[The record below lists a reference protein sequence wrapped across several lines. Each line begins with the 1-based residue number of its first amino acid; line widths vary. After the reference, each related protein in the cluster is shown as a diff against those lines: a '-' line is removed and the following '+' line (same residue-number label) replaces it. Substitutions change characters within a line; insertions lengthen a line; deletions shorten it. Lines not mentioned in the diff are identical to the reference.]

1 MGSQADVRAAISRS
15 RSVTP
20 PSECVDQRTSTR
32 LYRMSMSGWWFSRSA
47 ISATRETNAIAAGK
61 LSSSNS
67 RTSAS
72 SSSRHPSGTLMRLT
86 MPDRKPREGIEL
98 LCELVFRPVAHVV
111 ARALLPLRVP
121 PPAVVLAATATGL
134 GAAVAV
140 GRHAFLAAALL
151 LQLKTVLDNADGQL
165 ARLSGRITA
174 FGRYLDSESDLLVD
188 AAVFAALGLW
198 IGPWLALAGF
208 AVLTTVLSINFN
220 LERLYRGAAAGVSDG
235 SLVARIYGIV
245 YAPQDR
251 LAEALVRRRP
261 GRATVGIVANFGL
274 STQLAALGICLALGH
289 PRAYLV
295 VLSFCTV
302 VVIALVANQSR
313 RSSP

>member
-1 MGSQADVRAAISRS
+1 
-15 RSVTP
+15 
-20 PSECVDQRTSTR
+20 
-32 LYRMSMSGWWFSRSA
+32 
-47 ISATRETNAIAAGK
+47 
-61 LSSSNS
+61 
-67 RTSAS
+67 
-72 SSSRHPSGTLMRLT
+72 
-86 MPDRKPREGIEL
+86 MPDRKPREGFEL

-134 GAAVAV
+134 GAAVAI

-208 AVLTTVLSINFN
+208 ALLTAVLSINFN

-251 LAEALVRRRP
+251 LAEAIVRRP
-261 GRATVGIVANFGL
+261 TRATVGIVANFGL
-274 STQLAALGICLALGH
+274 STQLAALGVCLALGH

-295 VLSFCTV
+295 VLCLCTV

-313 RSSP
+313 RSST